1 MHLFRFRELSLINV
15 HSRPEKDAWPHTEK
29 FIQKSKV
36 LLLINCEPLFYA
48 RRSSVLTSWV
58 TVAMLRLYEN
68 VHYLGDVVSTCG
80 THSNSARSVRPCDGG
95 DLPCLTA
102 ED

>member
-1 MHLFRFRELSLINV
+1 M
-15 HSRPEKDAWPHTEK
+15 TEK
-29 FIQKSKV
+29 FTQKSKV

-48 RRSSVLTSWV
+48 DRSSVLTSWV
-58 TVAMLRLYEN
+58 TVAMFRLYEN
-68 VHYLGDVVSTCG
+68 VHYLSDVVTICG
-80 THSNSARSVRPCDGG
+80 TRSNSARSVTPCDGG